1 MGRIVEYKIV
11 VHPKAVDT
19 AAEVSSFLAK
29 GWELYG
35 EVTPYF
41 PSRSSTG
48 RDDIAFAQA
57 IVRREPSARA

>member
-41 PSRSSTG
+41 PRGSSG
-48 RDDIAFAQA
+48 DIAFAQA
-57 IVRREPSARA
+57 IVRREPS